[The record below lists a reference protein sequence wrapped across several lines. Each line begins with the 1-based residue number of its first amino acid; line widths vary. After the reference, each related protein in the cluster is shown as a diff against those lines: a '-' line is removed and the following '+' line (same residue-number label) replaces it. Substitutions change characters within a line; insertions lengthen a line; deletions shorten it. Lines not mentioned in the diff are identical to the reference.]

1 MTPEAPM
8 GRRLV
13 ALSLHSGTEPTPG
26 PLAYIPPLLPSVCLF
41 TAPSCQAHRWAWQ
54 EQHQPGRYRAYSPV
68 GQAHVKCRN
77 TLRSHSDD
85 AVKGTLGATRAKR
98 RETCI
103 RPGGSWS
110 QCPQQPLTTVPVKAQ
125 WPVPHPQAFI

>member
-1 MTPEAPM
+1 MPPEAPM

-41 TAPSCQAHRWAWQ
+41 TAPSCQAHGWAWQ

-98 RETCI
+98 RGPEGVQGMI
-103 RPGGSWS
+103 RCGFEGPAD
-110 QCPQQPLTTVPVKAQ
+110 PARLPD
-125 WPVPHPQAFI
+125 F